1 MKIKALL
8 FDNFGVLMDPV
19 YDTFRETVPKDVFDQ
34 IVAAGRLSD
43 AGKIT
48 NDERNLLMRA
58 ILQPLGRDAAQEIE
72 AAMGRSKRNQ
82 KLFEFIEAH
91 RKQYKMAIVSNA
103 SANVLELYKGVDL
116 NKYFDQVIW
125 SYQVKEIKPELA
137 IYRLAAERLG
147 VQPDEC
153 VFIDDRQSNVDG
165 AVTAGMKGIQYCDF
179 EQFKAD
185 LAKLEQED

>member
-19 YDTFRETVPKDVFDQ
+19 YDTFCETVPKDVFDQ

-125 SYQVKEIKPELA
+125 SYQVKEIKPEPE

-165 AVTAGMKGIQYCDF
+165 AVTAGMKGIQYRDF

>member
-125 SYQVKEIKPELA
+125 SYQVKEIKPEPE

-165 AVTAGMKGIQYCDF
+165 AVAVGMKGIQYRDF